1 MKVALYYDDT
11 KLYRNVSSAEHCD
24 LIQDTLSN
32 MHVWSQRKNIRF
44 NESKCKVLTV
54 TRKKTPIAFD
64 HTLDGTALTRVS
76 EEKDLGVII
85 TSTLSWDS
93 HIHTITAKANKL
105 LGLLKRTCPLLTGV
119 SVRRSLY
126 LSLVKSQL
134 CYATQVWSP
143 AYVTLNAKVE
153 QVQRR
158 ASRWILRTRRD
169 ESSYKE
175 RLTLLDLLPLS
186 LDRELKD
193 LIFFYKCLYCS
204 TDLDVRNYVSFVSHD
219 RTRLSNSF
227 NLRSPFCKTST
238 FQASYF
244 NRIVQLGN

>member
-1 MKVALYYDDT
+1 MGLT
-11 KLYRNVSSAEHCD
+11 HPHHHC
-24 LIQDTLSN
+24 
-32 MHVWSQRKNIRF
+32 
-44 NESKCKVLTV
+44 ESKQ
-54 TRKKTPIAFD
+54 
-64 HTLDGTALTRVS
+64 
-76 EEKDLGVII
+76 
-85 TSTLSWDS
+85 
-93 HIHTITAKANKL
+93 L

-143 AYVTLNAKVE
+143 ASVTLNAKVE

-158 ASRWILRTRRD
+158 ASRWILRTRKD

-175 RLTLLDLLPLS
+175 RLILLDLLPLS

-227 NLRSPFCKTST
+227 NLRTPFCKTST
-238 FQASYF
+238 FQALYF
-244 NRIVQLGN
+244 KRIVKLWNYVCKLAPQPGVPGLLPFNLLFTN

>member
-1 MKVALYYDDT
+1 
-11 KLYRNVSSAEHCD
+11 
-24 LIQDTLSN
+24 
-32 MHVWSQRKNIRF
+32 MHVWPQGNKIRF
-44 NESKCKVLTV
+44 NTSQCKVLTV
-54 TRKKTPIAFD
+54 TRKKT

-158 ASRWILRTRRD
+158 ASRWILRTRKD

-175 RLTLLDLLPLS
+175 RLILLDLLPLS

-204 TDLDVRNYVSFVSHD
+204 TDLDVRNYVSLF
-219 RTRLSNSF
+219 
-227 NLRSPFCKTST
+227 PM
-238 FQASYF
+238 
-244 NRIVQLGN
+244 IVQD